1 MDKVEGFSAKEE
13 PRHHPFPFRWDEKD
27 GAAPK
32 VFTIHNIHTSGKEYP
47 HYARLFA
54 ISDGV
59 RNYTRQQGYDAVT
72 VWNGLTTAAINQKTQ
87 GWYQPGDIY
96 RMVCVGRLYAP
107 HKGQDILLEALGRIK
122 QQGITAFHV
131 DLIGDGESRASL
143 EQQAKAAGIEE
154 QVTFCG
160 QQNRD
165 YIYQHL
171 CDYDLFVLPSR
182 SEGFGLS
189 VAEAMSA
196 KVPVIVCDL
205 EGVKDVVGGGQYGCL
220 FRAGNSESLAK
231 QICTFLQKQTSLQKV
246 EEAYGFATVH
256 FDIRNTAKRYLEEY
270 RKVIKS

>member
-1 MDKVEGFSAKEE
+1 M
-13 PRHHPFPFRWDEKD
+13 
-27 GAAPK
+27 
-32 VFTIHNIHTSGKEYP
+32 FTIHNIHTSGKEYP

-54 ISDGV
+54 ISEGV

-87 GWYQPGDIY
+87 GWYQPGDIC

-189 VAEAMSA
+189 VAGAMSA

-246 EEAYGFATVH
+246 EEAYSFATVH